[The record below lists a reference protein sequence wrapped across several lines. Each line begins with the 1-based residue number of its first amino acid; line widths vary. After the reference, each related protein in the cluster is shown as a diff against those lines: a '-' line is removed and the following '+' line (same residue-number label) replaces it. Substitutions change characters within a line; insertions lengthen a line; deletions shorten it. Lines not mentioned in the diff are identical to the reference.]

1 MYTRLDELLS
11 IRNEPVIIVGSD
23 ALACN
28 GLVSGYNVN
37 IVNTPYK
44 AMNGVQVNGL
54 IYEYFH
60 LQDINNCVE
69 VKHNLFI
76 PTAERS
82 IIDCILW
89 QEENK
94 DEGFLIEALQTYQE
108 QGHKVSDLYECAD
121 HYLVPHEVVDYWWK
135 EAEEDTEMSMG

>member
-1 MYTRLDELLS
+1 MHTRLDELLS
-11 IRNEPVIIVGSD
+11 IRKEPVIIVGSD
-23 ALACN
+23 ALAHN
-28 GLVSGYNVN
+28 GLVSGYNIN

-44 AMNGVQVNGL
+44 TMNGVQVNGL
-54 IYEYFH
+54 VYEYFH
-60 LQDINNCVE
+60 LQDINNCNE
-69 VKHNLFI
+69 VKHNLFV

-82 IIDCILW
+82 LIDCMLW

-108 QGHKVSDLYECAD
+108 QGHKASDLYECAD